1 MKDFNTKHST
11 LNTQHGAIGPHE
23 PKRIQVA
30 MKDGMPCVVTYKR
43 RRLSVAAI
51 LNRWRIDEEWW
62 RTAISRMY
70 YHLEL
75 QNHVRLTVF
84 HDLLTGAWYHQNGA

>member
-1 MKDFNTKHST
+1 MYMKDV
-11 LNTQHGAIGPHE
+11 NTQHAAIGPNE
-23 PKRIQVA
+23 PESIQITV
-30 MKDGMPCVVTYKR
+30 KDGVPCAVTFKR
-43 RRLSVAAI
+43 RRLTVAAI

-70 YHLEL
+70 YRLEL

-84 HDLLTGAWYHQNGA
+84 HDLLTDGWYHQNGA

>member
-1 MKDFNTKHST
+1 MKARS
-11 LNTQHGAIGPHE
+11 PYE
-23 PKRIQVA
+23 PKRIPVTV
-30 MKDGMPCVVTYKR
+30 KDGIPCVVAFKGS
-43 RRLSVAAI
+43 RLPVAAI
-51 LNRWRIDEEWW
+51 LNRWRVDEEWW

-70 YHLEL
+70 YKLEL

>member
-1 MKDFNTKHST
+1 VKVRS
-11 LNTQHGAIGPHE
+11 PCE

-30 MKDGMPCVVTYKR
+30 VKDGIPCVVTFKR
-43 RRLSVAAI
+43 SRLPVTAI

-70 YHLEL
+70 YQLEL
-75 QNHVRLTVF
+75 QNNVRLTVF
-84 HDLLTGAWYHQNGA
+84 HDLFTGTWYYQNGT